1 MIECRRLDRPVILV
15 GLPGAGKSTVGR
27 AVADRLGCGFVDF
40 DAELMTRTGHSIPQL
55 FASQGEAAFRKLE
68 YQLTSELVSSPP
80 MIWAPGG
87 GWIAIPGVVALVRPP
102 ACIIHLTVSAVGAL
116 ARLRRDATIRPL
128 LAGDDPQVALDRL
141 WDERASSYA
150 QADWTVDTERL
161 DFEQVVDRVADLA
174 GTDPTMV

>member
-1 MIECRRLDRPVILV
+1 MIERRPLPRPVILV

-40 DAELMTRTGHSIPQL
+40 DVELASRTGQSIPQL
-55 FASQGEAAFRKLE
+55 FANQGEEAFRKLE
-68 YQLTSELVSSPP
+68 YELTAELVSGPP

-102 ACIIHLTVSAVGAL
+102 ACIIHLTVSAARAL
-116 ARLRRDATIRPL
+116 ARLRQDASIRPL
-128 LAGDDPQVALDRL
+128 LAGDDPQAALDRL
-141 WDERASSYA
+141 WDERASHYA